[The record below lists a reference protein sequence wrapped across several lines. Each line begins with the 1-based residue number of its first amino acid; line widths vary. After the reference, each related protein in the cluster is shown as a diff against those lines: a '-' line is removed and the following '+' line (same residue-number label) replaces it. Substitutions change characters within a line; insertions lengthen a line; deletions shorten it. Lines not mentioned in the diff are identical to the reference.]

1 MRFTT
6 MVLLLTALQSALW
19 APASRAA
26 AEADQIKKPVAE
38 SIRIRQDTQE
48 QEQKWRD
55 DREKLLARHDG
66 LEETKK
72 RLTLQR
78 AALDEKVGGLKSRIA
93 VKEKQL
99 EDTLGIQKEI
109 TPMIVALILEL
120 QEFVAADLP
129 FLGEE
134 RRNRLARLV
143 ELRDDPEVAVSEKFR
158 KVLEALLVEAEYGNT
173 IEVYQETITTGGHP
187 LLVDIFRLGRVGLF
201 FQSLDHKSCGFY
213 NVAAASWQPLP
224 GEYNRSVAG
233 AMEIGAKRR
242 PAELLTL
249 PLGRIHL

>member
-1 MRFTT
+1 MRLTT
-6 MVLLLTALQSALW
+6 MVFFLAALQGSLW
-19 APASRAA
+19 APACRAA
-26 AEADQIKKPVAE
+26 AETDQIKKPVAE

-55 DREKLLARHDG
+55 DREKLLARHDS

-78 AALDEKVGGLKSRIA
+78 TALDEKVDGIKARIA
-93 VKEKQL
+93 GKEKQL
-99 EDTLGIQKEI
+99 ADILGIQKEI
-109 TPMIVALILEL
+109 TPMITSLIHELEK
-120 QEFVAADLP
+120 FVAADLP
-129 FLGEE
+129 FLGVE

-158 KVLEALLVEAEYGNT
+158 KVLEARLVEAEYGNT
-173 IEVYQETITTGGHP
+173 IEVYQETITIGGHP

-213 NVAAASWQPLP
+213 NVAAGSWQPLP
-224 GEYNRSVAG
+224 SEYNRPVAS

>member
-1 MRFTT
+1 MRLTT
-6 MVLLLTALQSALW
+6 MVLFLTALQGALW
-19 APASRAA
+19 APPSRAA
-26 AEADQIKKPVAE
+26 VETDQIKKPVAE

-78 AALDEKVGGLKSRIA
+78 AALDEKVDGLKTRIA
-93 VKEKQL
+93 GKEKQL
-99 EDTLGIQKEI
+99 ADIEGIQKEI
-109 TPMIVALILEL
+109 TPMIAALIKEL
-120 QEFVAADLP
+120 TEFVAADLP

-134 RRNRLARLV
+134 RRNRLVRLV

-173 IEVYQETITTGGHP
+173 IEVYQETIATGGRDM
-187 LLVDIFRLGRVGLF
+187 LVNIFRLGRVGLF
-201 FQSLDHKSCGFY
+201 FQSIDHKSSGFY

-224 GEYNRSVAG
+224 GEYNRPVAG